1 MTSFIALVCLLQHS
15 LVVLLQYSLVVLQYS
30 SIYHESCHLR
40 SVGWQKSGRRFFCI
54 SRDHGSWRAFDYS
67 WCRRMGPSFPRRA
80 KTTPS
85 ICIQF
90 GVDSHPGAFRMRDT
104 LRSLA
109 GVFIGDGEEPSMGN
123 CVSISYPPVQV
134 RSVESLSAGRL
145 YLHSRFKPRS
155 ERRIVSEDAEGKTS
169 Q

>member
-1 MTSFIALVCLLQHS
+1 MTSFIAIVCLLQHSLIVLQYS

-67 WCRRMGPSFPRRA
+67 WCRRMRPSFPRRA

-90 GVDSHPGAFRMRDT
+90 GGDSHPGAFRMRDT
-104 LRSLA
+104 FAKSRGGVYRRRGRAIHGKLRK
-109 GVFIGDGEEPSMGN
+109 
-123 CVSISYPPVQV
+123 
-134 RSVESLSAGRL
+134 
-145 YLHSRFKPRS
+145 YLIAPRS
-155 ERRIVSEDAEGKTS
+155 SALSRIALCRQAISSFSFQTEI
-169 Q
+169 

>member
-1 MTSFIALVCLLQHS
+1 MTSFIALVCSLQHSLIVLQYS

-67 WCRRMGPSFPRRA
+67 WCRRMRHSFPRRA

-104 LRSLA
+104 FAKSRRG

-123 CVSISYPPVQV
+123 CVSISYPAVQV
-134 RSVESLSAGRL
+134 RSVKSLCRQA
-145 YLHSRFKPRS
+145 
-155 ERRIVSEDAEGKTS
+155 VSSFSFQTEI
-169 Q
+169 